1 MRPPVIFSLLGL
13 VLLALVAY
21 SGFTREPLPPTLPPT
36 ATYPPGREPMFLPA
50 NYRENFVYY
59 AQVDRSDGVTRKLY
73 INRTG
78 LEAARAGQELPDYTQ
93 LIIEAYDAARDVFGN
108 VLRDEQGRLIAGA
121 LQPEIHI
128 AERRSTW
135 FIEDLASSSHVG
147 NWNFAAFDVSSGAPT
162 GEILADCFSCHD
174 GADEIGFTFTTDE
187 IRRFAQS
194 GDVQYDYCGLPGR
207 FPCN

>member
-1 MRPPVIFSLLGL
+1 M
-13 VLLALVAY
+13 LLALVAY

-108 VLRDEQGRLIAGA
+108 VLRDEQGRLIALDRDPAAVRISTPA
-121 LQPEIHI
+121 L
-128 AERRSTW
+128 AEGYT
-135 FIEDLASSSHVG
+135 FKVVED
-147 NWNFAAFDVSSGAPT
+147 
-162 GEILADCFSCHD
+162 
-174 GADEIGFTFTTDE
+174 
-187 IRRFAQS
+187 
-194 GDVQYDYCGLPGR
+194 
-207 FPCN
+207 